1 MTVIY
6 CRAVKASIICHG
18 SSVRNSNRVEQFV
31 KGVKKVI
38 VHVVTAKHG
47 RGTPSELQSMSFDI
61 RNRDWMMKGR
71 GSRQGGLECDKT
83 KRTLGKQRRL
93 Y

>member
-6 CRAVKASIICHG
+6 CRAVKASVICHRR
-18 SSVRNSNRVEQFV
+18 SSVRISNRVKKFV
-31 KGVKKVI
+31 EGVKKVA

-71 GSRQGGLECDKT
+71 GSR
-83 KRTLGKQRRL
+83 
-93 Y
+93 